1 MRHLAGLRRRHREPA
16 QGGAVTAI
24 ASSGGATMLVKAEL
38 PVTGPGHEIGVV
50 NSAVY
55 ASPISDGPRGRKWS
69 VRNPPANCA
78 K

>member
-1 MRHLAGLRRRHREPA
+1 
-16 QGGAVTAI
+16 
-24 ASSGGATMLVKAEL
+24 MLVKAEL